1 MLAAA
6 TTSTS
11 AALPHAVPFRATNR
25 PSIHASTLEFGV
37 YQESLWTLLFTGAA
51 SGVKKIGPTVIGSAT
66 SMQWAIAPNTE
77 HSYYSRMLVRNL
89 IRVCGEELLKA
100 KRAIV
105 FAYGAIREADERTMD
120 LLMMFLGIR

>member
-1 MLAAA
+1 VFVERVCGLYFLLAAA
-6 TTSTS
+6 NGGT
-11 AALPHAVPFRATNR
+11 
-25 PSIHASTLEFGV
+25 I
-37 YQESLWTLLFTGAA
+37 
-51 SGVKKIGPTVIGSAT
+51 KIDPTVIGSAT
-66 SMQWAIAPNTE
+66 STRLPIARNTG

-120 LLMMFLGIR
+120 LLMIFLGIR

>member
-1 MLAAA
+1 VFIERVCGLY
-6 TTSTS
+6 
-11 AALPHAVPFRATNR
+11 F
-25 PSIHASTLEFGV
+25 
-37 YQESLWTLLFTGAA
+37 LLGAA

-66 SMQWAIAPNTE
+66 SMQWAIASNTE